1 MINRRAL
8 FLAVGL
14 LLFLCDLPGMT
25 GAQEKKSQLYFIGEM
40 AVKPS
45 GIAKF
50 EAAVK
55 KEIELAYPLPWI
67 AYSTADCFYDFLFPI
82 ENWGGIDAINKADAE
97 WMAKIGDK
105 LQDLMKSMEGT
116 VHYYRYGVIRS
127 LPELSY
133 IPKKPRLKPEEEK
146 YISWGYAYLEFGRE
160 KEFADVMKQWVEES
174 KNKNTAIGWNTFV
187 VESGTEMPLY
197 FWAESAASAA
207 DYFAESEK
215 DSKKIGKVKS
225 TELGDKTMALLRK
238 FETKTGQP
246 RPDLSNVPKK

>member
-1 MINRRAL
+1 MSKKKAV
-8 FLAVGL
+8 FLAAGL
-14 LLFLCDLPGMT
+14 LAVLFILSGLT
-25 GAQEKKSQLYFIGEM
+25 GAQEKKSQLYFVGEM

-45 GIAKF
+45 GLAKF

-55 KEIELAYPLPWI
+55 KEIELAYPLPWS
-67 AYSTADCFYDFLFPI
+67 AYSTADCFYYFLFPI
-82 ENWGGIDAINKADAE
+82 ENWGGIDGINKADAE

-105 LQDLMKSMEGT
+105 LQDVMKGMEGA

-133 IPKKPRLKPEEEK
+133 VPKMSRLKPEEQK
-146 YISWGYAYLEFGRE
+146 FISWGFAYVEFGKE
-160 KEFADVMKQWVEES
+160 KEFADILKLWVETSQEKS
-174 KNKNTAIGWNTFV
+174 TSIGWNTFV

-197 FWAESAASAA
+197 FWAESGKSAV

-215 DSKKIGKVKS
+215 DAKKIGKDKS
-225 TELGDKTMALLRK
+225 TELGDRTMALLRK
-238 FETKTGQP
+238 FEIKTGQP

>member
-1 MINRRAL
+1 MSRKKAV
-8 FLAVGL
+8 FLAAGL
-14 LLFLCDLPGMT
+14 LAVLFILSGMT
-25 GAQEKKSQLYFIGEM
+25 GAQEKKSQLYFVGEM

-55 KEIELAYPLPWI
+55 KEIELAYPLPWV
-67 AYSTADCFYDFLFPI
+67 AYSTSDCFYYFLFPI
-82 ENWGGIDAINKADAE
+82 ENWAGIDAINKADAE

-105 LQDLMKSMEGT
+105 LQELIKSLEGT
-116 VHYYRYGVIRS
+116 IHYYRYGVIRS

-133 IPKKPRLKPEEEK
+133 APKKPRLKPEEEK
-146 YISWGYAYLEFGRE
+146 YISWGFAYLEFGKE

-187 VESGTEMPLY
+187 VESGAEMPLY
-197 FWAESAASAA
+197 FWAESAASAT

-215 DSKKIGKVKS
+215 DSKKIGKDKYS
-225 TELGDKTMALLRK
+225 ELGDKTMALLRK
-238 FETKTGQP
+238 FEIKTGQP